1 MSIYL
6 EQEEIDLIKSM
17 FPDLITEEKK
27 TGMFIRCTLK
37 EGTTTT
43 EIFSLGRLVAIK
55 QIKYKIK

>member
-1 MSIYL
+1 MSILL
-6 EQEEIDLIKSM
+6 EQAEVDIVKSM
-17 FPDLITEEKK
+17 FPDLITEEKRA
-27 TGMFIRCTLK
+27 GMFIRCTLK

>member
-1 MSIYL
+1 MSILL
-6 EQEEIDLIKSM
+6 EQAEVDLIKSM
-17 FPDLITEEKK
+17 FPNLITEEKRA
-27 TGMFIRCTLK
+27 GMFIRCTLK